1 MNVNLLDPIKLCQ
14 VTVSAE
20 LQQKFLYLNLGEV
33 AALSHFYN
41 SNIFTVFLVVFIHEL
56 FFFFRTECPPNTT
69 IVPTLAATRPQHQQP
84 NPASNSISNS
94 NNLLRR
100 LANSQYQSYTT
111 ALTVTIAVGCFL
123 LLLNILI
130 FAGIYYQ
137 REKRATDAKKKE
149 ELTEA
154 EQRCSPSS
162 LGHDKCGKNSRKSSL
177 QSTSGFNLGGSFG
190 EYSCYDEKIQ
200 CKEKHALA
208 DICSVELPLQEFKCG
223 GNGSGGS
230 ESNTNSLRRS
240 QLTNGDGYKHSLT
253 NLMLYPPTYST
264 QPGSSSAP
272 STVNGLVTYHQFHKS
287 QQAEQ
292 CNQSTQSEPPRQDVG
307 TSAMDKDSDQQN
319 SEDGEVSPGIPEPP
333 PPPRSVAPFGGGGIL
348 RQQGGP
354 QTPSATKKRVQI
366 QEISV

>member
-1 MNVNLLDPIKLCQ
+1 M
-14 VTVSAE
+14 
-20 LQQKFLYLNLGEV
+20 
-33 AALSHFYN
+33 LSIDFA
-41 SNIFTVFLVVFIHEL
+41 
-56 FFFFRTECPPNTT
+56 ECPPNAT
-69 IVPTLAATRPQHQQP
+69 IIPTLAATRPQQKI
-84 NPASNSISNS
+84 NGGASLNTLTN
-94 NNLLRR
+94 NQNLLFR

-162 LGHDKCGKNSRKSSL
+162 RGGCKGGGGGGGSGISTGSRKSSL
-177 QSTSGFNLGGSFG
+177 QSSSGFTMVVGGGGGSGGGGGGGTSSFG

-208 DICSVELPLQEFKCG
+208 DICSVELPMQEFKCG
-223 GNGSGGS
+223 GN
-230 ESNTNSLRRS
+230 ESNTNSLRR
-240 QLTNGDGYKHSLT
+240 NGANDYINHTLN
-253 NLMLYPPTYST
+253 NLMLYPPTYS
-264 QPGSSSAP
+264 SAGH
-272 STVNGLVTYHQFHKS
+272 STAGTSANGIVTYHQFHHQMPS
-287 QQAEQ
+287 SASMLTTAAPMAGAATVSVATEQ
-292 CNQSTQSEPPRQDVG
+292 CNQATQSEIPDVQDVG
-307 TSAMDKDSDQQN
+307 TGAMDNDVDLLM

-333 PPPRSVAPFGGGGIL
+333 PPPRSLVPSAFQVGIL